1 LAKGEAARAQLP
13 AASPHPA
20 NFYRWSFMMKSFA
33 LALVAAAALTA
44 PALAASPSTGS
55 ANQPNSSAATQAD
68 SGMQNSSAPV
78 EPNSLSA
85 SEIKQLQQALNE
97 KGFLSSQP
105 DGVWG
110 PSTKSALEQFQKS
123 QSLPANGE
131 LDQQTL
137 SALNVEVGGAMHQ
150 GRAATGSGTDA
161 NSNATG
167 NMNSNEGMKS
177 IPGNG
182 MDNGPQPNSG
192 TNSH

>member
-1 LAKGEAARAQLP
+1 
-13 AASPHPA
+13 
-20 NFYRWSFMMKSFA
+20 MMKSFA

-44 PALAASPSTGS
+44 PAFAASPSTGS

-68 SGMQNSSAPV
+68 SGMQNSSALV